1 MSCKELLSDNAN
13 VKMEKISFK
22 IRCVFFFVHFS
33 SHVVT
38 RMNLVDFQDQVQ
50 LKA

>member
-1 MSCKELLSDNAN
+1 MIMLMLRWKEFHLRLDVS
-13 VKMEKISFK
+13 
-22 IRCVFFFVHFS
+22 FVHFS